1 MKISEFQNL
10 IKDLYFKA
18 DQNRGIDKT
27 FIWLIE
33 EMGEFARILRSKDI
47 SITDASE
54 ELSDII
60 AWTSSLA
67 NLLNIDLESAIS
79 KKYPGVCLKCKSN
92 PCVCGK

>member
-79 KKYPGVCLKCKSN
+79 KKYPGVCVKCKSN

>member
-18 DQNRGIDKT
+18 DQKRGIDKT

-79 KKYPGVCLKCKSN
+79 KKYPGVCVKCKSN